1 MTSLNV
7 GVIGVGNIAKM
18 HLRSYATNP
27 RARIVAVADI
37 NTDRSREVAAGFD
50 DVTAYETAGE
60 LLADPAVD
68 AVSICTWND
77 THAQIAAEALK
88 AGKHVLVEKPLSR
101 ILSEVAGLESLVE
114 ASGKQLQVGFVRR
127 HSSNAQ
133 LLKKFVDAGDL
144 GEIYYAKASF
154 IRRTGNPGGWFA
166 DVERSGGGPL
176 IDIGVHI
183 IDLCWYFMGAPKV
196 ASVSANSY
204 SVLGNRANVTNL
216 WRYKGSD
223 YDPTANSVEDMI
235 NALIRF
241 DNGSSLA
248 VDVSYSLHSVRDALN
263 ISVFGERGGAELEPE
278 LRLAIESHDTILNI
292 HPQVDSLTFDFDQG
306 FQNEIDH
313 FVAVCL
319 GEAEGIAP
327 VGHGIELMKIID
339 GIYRSAASR
348 TEITF

>member
-1 MTSLNV
+1 MSSLKV

-18 HLRSYATNP
+18 HLKSYAANP
-27 RARIVAVADI
+27 RVEIVAVADV
-37 NTDRSREVAAGFD
+37 NTVRAGEVAALYG
-50 DVTAYETAGE
+50 DVSAYGSAAE
-60 LLADPAVD
+60 LLADPAVE
-68 AVSICTWND
+68 AVSICTWNN
-77 THAQIAAEALK
+77 THVELAAAALK

-101 ILSEVAGLESLVE
+101 TLTEVSDLEAVVE
-114 ASGKQLQVGFVRR
+114 ASGKVLQVGFVRR
-127 HSSNAQ
+127 HSSNAK
-133 LLKKFVDAGDL
+133 LLKKFVDSGDL

-166 DVERSGGGPL
+166 DFERSGGGPL

-204 SVLGNRANVTNL
+204 SRLGNRANVTNL

-241 DNGSSLA
+241 ENGASLA
-248 VDVSYSLHSVRDALN
+248 VDVSYSLHSVRDDLN
-263 ISVFGERGGAELEPE
+263 IAVFGDRGGAELEPE
-278 LRLAIESHDTILNI
+278 LRLVTECHDTILNI

-313 FVAVCL
+313 FVQVCL
-319 GEAEGIAP
+319 GEVEGIAP
-327 VGHGIELMKIID
+327 VSHGVEMMKIID
-339 GIYRSAASR
+339 GIYRSAATR